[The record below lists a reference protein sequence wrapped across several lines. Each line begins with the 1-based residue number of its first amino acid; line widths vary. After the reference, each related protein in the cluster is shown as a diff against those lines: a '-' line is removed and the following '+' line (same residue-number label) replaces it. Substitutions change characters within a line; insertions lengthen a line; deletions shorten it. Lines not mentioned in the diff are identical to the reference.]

1 MNTVWGPKVWAI
13 LHRLSFYSNRKDI
26 CAAWKQFLK
35 VLSNTIPCALCRKHM
50 KEYLIRYP
58 LVFNDMNN
66 NNIIRNNLVV
76 WLYDFHNH
84 VNKSLGKEIFPFE
97 LLEIQ
102 YGQGMYEVAVKDAKQ
117 IMSDLEHIW
126 SRVNMRDLKIAFG
139 FLCGLINGGPL

>member
-1 MNTVWGPKVWAI
+1 
-13 LHRLSFYSNRKDI
+13 
-26 CAAWKQFLK
+26 
-35 VLSNTIPCALCRKHM
+35 M